1 MKFAWI
7 TEKADGDDPALSEK
21 KEGFIVKISAFAE
34 SLWQIRLLRFLV
46 IGALNT
52 FFSYVIYAG
61 LILLGFH
68 YFPASLISTILGVIF
83 NFFTTGRIVFHNVNN
98 KRFILFVL
106 VYGFTYIVNFL
117 LLHWLIDGQG
127 LDKLFAGALV
137 TLPVALLSYF
147 LNAKLTFIHN
157 KSSLSTGSQG

>member
-1 MKFAWI
+1 VKFAWI
-7 TEKADGDDPALSEK
+7 TEKACGEEPAPSEK
-21 KEGFIVKISAFAE
+21 KEGLIVKILGVAE

-52 FFSYVIYAG
+52 LFSYVIYAG

-68 YFPASLISTILGVIF
+68 YFPASLTSTILGVIF

-106 VYGFTYIVNFL
+106 VYGLTYVVNFL
-117 LLHWLIDGQG
+117 LLRWLIDGQG
-127 LDKLFAGALV
+127 LEKLFAGALV

-157 KSSLSTGSQG
+157 NSTS